1 MGSAGDVVRVLG
13 WTVPASQ
20 DRGSSN
26 CQVMSA
32 TPIEPSAPDRGGMTL
47 DDRGFSRLYRT
58 AAQDVVVFFA
68 RRTYDPEAAADLMAE
83 TFAKAYLGRRRF
95 RGSTEEEARAWLFG
109 IARRRF
115 AMYVRR
121 GKAERR
127 ALNRLGL
134 ERPQLVEGEYARIE
148 ELAGL
153 DAMRVSLAEHLDRLA
168 PAQRWAL
175 ELRVV
180 RELPYPDVA
189 NRLGISEQAARARVS
204 RALRALGTALD
215 GVAAIQR

>member
-1 MGSAGDVVRVLG
+1 
-13 WTVPASQ
+13 
-20 DRGSSN
+20 
-26 CQVMSA
+26 MSGP
-32 TPIEPSAPDRGGMTL
+32 TPTEPPGPDQRSLTL
-47 DDRGFSRLYRT
+47 DDKGFSRLYRS

-83 TFAKAYLGRRRF
+83 TFARAYLGRRLF
-95 RGSTEEEARAWLFG
+95 RGSTDEEARAWLFG

-153 DAMRVSLAEHLDRLA
+153 DAMRGTLAEHLNRLA
-168 PAQRWAL
+168 PAQRSAL

-189 NRLGISEQAARARVS
+189 DRLGISEQAARARVS
-204 RALRALGTALD
+204 RALRALAAALD
-215 GVAAIQR
+215 GVAAIPR

>member
-1 MGSAGDVVRVLG
+1 MS
-13 WTVPASQ
+13 
-20 DRGSSN
+20 
-26 CQVMSA
+26 SA
-32 TPIEPSAPDRGGMTL
+32 TPMEL
-47 DDRGFSRLYRT
+47 DDVRFSTLYRAT
-58 AAQDVVVFFA
+58 AQDLVVFFA

-127 ALNRLGL
+127 ALGRLGL
-134 ERPQLVEGEYARIE
+134 ERPQLVDGEYARIE

-153 DAMRVSLAEHLDRLA
+153 DAMRGPLAKHLSNLA
-168 PAQRWAL
+168 PAQRSAL

-189 NRLGISEQAARARVS
+189 DRLGISEQAARARVS
-204 RALRALGTALD
+204 RALRTLGSALD
-215 GVAAIQR
+215 GVAATPR

>member
-1 MGSAGDVVRVLG
+1 
-13 WTVPASQ
+13 
-20 DRGSSN
+20 
-26 CQVMSA
+26 MSGA
-32 TPIEPSAPDRGGMTL
+32 RAIEPSGAEQGGLAL
-47 DDRGFSRLYRT
+47 DDVGFSRLYRG
-58 AAQDVVVFFA
+58 AAQDLVVFFA
-68 RRTYDPEAAADLMAE
+68 RRTYDAEAAADLMAE

-121 GKAERR
+121 GRAERR
-127 ALNRLGL
+127 ALRRLGL

-153 DAMRVSLAEHLDRLA
+153 DAMRGTLAEGMSELA
-168 PAQRWAL
+168 PAQRSAL

-204 RALRALGTALD
+204 RALRALGSALD
-215 GVAAIQR
+215 GVAATQGGSR

>member
-1 MGSAGDVVRVLG
+1 
-13 WTVPASQ
+13 
-20 DRGSSN
+20 
-26 CQVMSA
+26 MSCA
-32 TPIEPSAPDRGGMTL
+32 TPIEPSRNDPGGLTL
-47 DDRGFSRLYRT
+47 DDAGFAGLYRDT
-58 AAQDVVVFFA
+58 AQDLLVFFA
-68 RRTYDPEAAADLMAE
+68 RRTYDAEAAADLMAE
-83 TFAKAYLGRRRF
+83 TFASAYLGRRRF
-95 RGSTEEEARAWLFG
+95 RGSTGEDARSWLFG

-127 ALNRLGL
+127 ALRRLGL
-134 ERPQLVEGEYARIE
+134 ERPQLVEGEQARIE

-153 DAMRVSLAEHLDRLA
+153 DAMRSTLAEHLSRLG
-168 PAQRWAL
+168 PAQRRAL

-189 NRLGISEQAARARVS
+189 DRLGISEQAARARVS

-215 GVAAIQR
+215 GMAATQG

>member
-1 MGSAGDVVRVLG
+1 M
-13 WTVPASQ
+13 T
-20 DRGSSN
+20 
-26 CQVMSA
+26 SA
-32 TPIEPSAPDRGGMTL
+32 TPSEPSGPEQGGLAL
-47 DDRGFSRLYRT
+47 DQVGFSRLYRAT
-58 AAQDVVVFFA
+58 AQDLVVFFA

-95 RGSTEEEARAWLFG
+95 RGSTEDEARAWLFG

-115 AMYVRR
+115 AMYARR

-127 ALNRLGL
+127 ALRRLGL
-134 ERPQLVEGEYARIE
+134 ERPQLVEGEYERIE
-148 ELAGL
+148 QLAGL
-153 DAMRVSLAEHLDRLA
+153 EAIRGTLDEHVRRLA
-168 PAQRWAL
+168 PAQRTAL

-189 NRLGISEQAARARVS
+189 HRLGISEQAARARVS
-204 RALRALGTALD
+204 RALRALGSALD